1 MREQGPPTDTSGPS
15 EDDVLVVP
23 DALPAE
29 PRPGLRA
36 RLRGRWRAAG
46 ERRLERWRLGRRTAA
61 AEAGAAWDPHER
73 PPARIAFLL
82 AGSDR
87 LRVATERLRALRDL
101 HPEVELLHRRRV
113 PPLRSAADHVLVG
126 PGGVVVA
133 ASPRWPAGVLINR
146 GRLIVGGRDRTR
158 EVDVVVRQVAAV
170 RDTLKAQGYAG
181 VPVHGVMHCLETEDL
196 ALDGSLAVGKVLL
209 LDAMGTLGRAA
220 GDDLLTYEGI
230 RQLVVVLERKLPPA
244 VA

>member
-1 MREQGPPTDTSGPS
+1 M
-15 EDDVLVVP
+15 VP

-29 PRPGLRA
+29 PRPGIRA
-36 RLRGRWRAAG
+36 RLRGRWRAVG
-46 ERRLERWRLGRRTAA
+46 ERRLARWRLHRRTAA
-61 AEAGAAWDPHER
+61 AEAGEAWDPHER
-73 PPARIAFLL
+73 PPARIAVLL
-82 AGSDR
+82 GGGDR
-87 LRVATERLRALRDL
+87 VRVATERFRALRDM

-133 ASPRWPAGVLINR
+133 ASPRWPSPILINR

-170 RDTLKAQGYAG
+170 RDTLKEQGYAG
-181 VPVHGVMHCLETEDL
+181 IPVHGVLHCIETEDVP
-196 ALDGSLAVGKVLL
+196 LDGTLAVGKIQL
-209 LDAMGTLGRAA
+209 LDARGTLGRAVE
-220 GDDLLTYEGI
+220 DDLLTYEGV